1 MKKSEISSGASF
13 VLERLKNAGYSAY
26 VVGGCVRDILLNVEP
41 SDFDVTT
48 SATTDE
54 MEELF
59 SDCKLVTLGREYGTI
74 GILHS
79 GEMVEATTFRSDGAY
94 LDGRHPSYVEFSRR
108 LYDDL
113 NRRDFTI
120 NAMAMDIEGNIVDE
134 FGGLLDLQN
143 KVIKA
148 VGDPLERFEEDKL
161 RMLRAV
167 RFATTLEFEIEEN
180 TLNAIKNTAEKLHEV
195 SIERIQMEINKILLS
210 DTPKRG
216 LELLLESGLL
226 KEIFPEIM
234 RTVDYD
240 QMSPYHHKS
249 LFKHIICVVDRVPKK
264 LHLRL
269 AALFHDISKVDTLSI
284 DEDGVGHF
292 YGHDLLGA
300 KVSTTVLKRLKY
312 DNKTIEAVNLL
323 IENHMK
329 AHDVLSRKAVKRQIN
344 RVGENLIYDLLDL
357 MISDVKCTRE
367 GRDVSFLEDRKLEV
381 TDILNSSEPINEQG
395 LKINGHDLIQIGYN
409 EGRELGRVLGE
420 LTEIVLDDPTMN
432 DRDKLI
438 EIAKNRLM
446 EDI

>member
-195 SIERIQMEINKILLS
+195 SVERIQMEINKILLS

-216 LELLLESGLL
+216 MELLLETGLL
-226 KEIFPEIM
+226 KEILPEIM

-300 KVSTTVLKRLKY
+300 KVSTIVLKRLKY

>member
-143 KVIKA
+143 KSIKA
-148 VGDPLERFEEDKL
+148 VGNPLERFEEDKL

-195 SIERIQMEINKILLS
+195 SVERIQMEINKILLS

-216 LELLLESGLL
+216 MELLLETGLL
-226 KEIFPEIM
+226 KEILPEIM
-234 RTVDYD
+234 LTVDYD

-300 KVSTTVLKRLKY
+300 KVSTIVLKRLKY

>member
-54 MEELF
+54 VEELF

-143 KVIKA
+143 KSIKA
-148 VGDPLERFEEDKL
+148 VGNPLERFEEDKL

-195 SIERIQMEINKILLS
+195 SVERIQMEINKILLS

-216 LELLLESGLL
+216 MELLLETGLL
-226 KEIFPEIM
+226 KEILPEIM

-300 KVSTTVLKRLKY
+300 KVSTIVLKRLKY

>member
-1 MKKSEISSGASF
+1 M
-13 VLERLKNAGYSAY
+13 
-26 VVGGCVRDILLNVEP
+26 RDILLNVEP

>member
-216 LELLLESGLL
+216 MELLLETGLL
-226 KEIFPEIM
+226 KEILPEIM

-300 KVSTTVLKRLKY
+300 KVSTIVLKRLKY

>member
-143 KVIKA
+143 KSIKA
-148 VGDPLERFEEDKL
+148 VGNPLERFEEDKL

-195 SIERIQMEINKILLS
+195 SVERIQMEINKILLS

-216 LELLLESGLL
+216 MELLLETGLL
-226 KEIFPEIM
+226 KEILPEIM

-300 KVSTTVLKRLKY
+300 KVSTIVLKRLKY